1 MCALSRNTRSPFANE
16 AVRCRPGRAAVPGPP
31 GTTDFEN
38 GQNAMDG
45 TIEKTELLLVEIRV
59 PAVSDMVEVMTREL
73 TTVSDNKRNRWRS
86 GDLD

>member
-1 MCALSRNTRSPFANE
+1 
-16 AVRCRPGRAAVPGPP
+16 
-31 GTTDFEN
+31 
-38 GQNAMDG
+38 MDG

-59 PAVSDMVEVMTREL
+59 PAVSDVVEVMTREL